1 MWIIFYGYF
10 IWKLRSEFGTQSHC
24 RSIPLNLSPKTYS
37 RYVDNT
43 YVQFRSKE
51 QLREFQKILNK
62 QDKHIQFTLENENEK
77 KYLNFLDIKMG
88 DNGRYKFNV
97 HHKPSLT
104 TVQIKPHSC
113 IPPDTITS
121 TFKGFFARATKIC
134 SRKYLRKELEYLTDI
149 IYENGND
156 RKTLQKIINNF
167 EKQTR
172 STNGNDNNN
181 TDKKQT
187 ITFLWKPKIGPKIE
201 KEVQKFGFR
210 VAFPTALT

>member
-10 IWKLRSEFGTQSHC
+10 IRKLRSEFGTQSPC
-24 RSIPLNLSPKTYS
+24 RSIPLNLSRKTYS

-43 YVQFRSKE
+43 HVQLKSKE

-62 QDKHIQFTLENENEK
+62 QDRHIPFTLEDENEE
-77 KYLNFLDIKMG
+77 KYLNFLDIKIKNN
-88 DNGRYKFNV
+88 NGRYEFNV

-113 IPPDTITS
+113 ILSDTITS

-134 SRKYLRKELEYLTDI
+134 SEKYFRKEIEYLTDI
-149 IYENGND
+149 IYENRNY
-156 RKTLQKIINNF
+156 RKTLQKTINNF

-172 STNGNDNNN
+172 STNSNNNNN

-187 ITFLWKPKIGPKIE
+187 ITFLWIPKIGPKIE
-201 KEVQKFGFR
+201 KEI
-210 VAFPTALT
+210 